1 MASGKTNLIEPLR
14 FLLMALFAV
23 REVKWKNFLCLF
35 SDADMFENTYRFLIG
50 NAEIEYTIRY
60 QNTDKL
66 LVERLALDGQVMME
80 RTAQRLNQKSRKRK
94 SLTGFRTKGFSCA
107 ICGLILGSA
116 DMRFCRSGL
125 IFCGHPNMSI
135 WKLG

>member
-1 MASGKTNLIEPLR
+1 M
-14 FLLMALFAV
+14 
-23 REVKWKNFLCLF
+23 KWKNFLCLF
-35 SDADMFENTYRFLIG
+35 SDADMFENTYRFWID

-66 LVERLALDGQVMME
+66 LVERLVLDGKVMME
-80 RTAQRLNQKSRKRK
+80 RTG
-94 SLTGFRTKGFSCA
+94 LTGFRTKGFSCA

-125 IFCGHPNMSI
+125 IFCVHPNMSK
-135 WKLG
+135 WKRVW